1 MLYNA
6 ATNQTLKA
14 IGFTRNVTTNA
25 QAKIS
30 YNASNGQTG
39 VRTSTLFTLAFMY
52 HDSGYL
58 ELAPSAPIVRD
69 IRIRTTQRSDEITS
83 IDGLFT
89 HDMAGKFIYADGQW
103 RQVLQVASN
112 KK

>member
-6 ATNQTLKA
+6 ATNQSLKA
-14 IGFTRNVTTNA
+14 IGFTRAVTTDA

-30 YNASNGQTG
+30 YNARNGQTG
-39 VRTSTLFTLAFMY
+39 VCTNALFTLAFMY

-58 ELAPSAPIVRD
+58 ELAPAAPIMRD
-69 IRIRTTQRSDEITS
+69 IRIRAAQGSADITS

-89 HDMAGKFIYADGQW
+89 SDMEGKFIYADGQW
-103 RQVLQVASN
+103 RQVLQVASS